1 MEHELDPSASLLS
14 LSSQLSDAADD
25 ICEAEHVTLLRRRFA
40 SPESQAVLAAGVN
53 GGGALVAQRVSQLNR
68 LKQEQ
73 ELDELRSSL
82 AEAKAQADQER
93 ARASRLEEQVQLLA
107 ASRSSKACVEA
118 ASETAP
124 LPVQPRDPSKNGK
137 APAPPIVTTATHET
151 PEATSSPQQLVHQ
164 LHRDK
169 IEAVGGAGGGALVA
183 LVGRALQALS
193 RDLYS
198 GAGAVLGEPRSGS
211 NSELA
216 SYHPCCR

>member
-82 AEAKAQADQER
+82 AEAKAQADQEVR
-93 ARASRLEEQVQLLA
+93 TTSAHDKH
-107 ASRSSKACVEA
+107 RSDKHPKETKDGTLKNDPVNKA
-118 ASETAP
+118 
-124 LPVQPRDPSKNGK
+124 K
-137 APAPPIVTTATHET
+137 ADTT
-151 PEATSSPQQLVHQ
+151 
-164 LHRDK
+164 K
-169 IEAVGGAGGGALVA
+169 
-183 LVGRALQALS
+183 
-193 RDLYS
+193 
-198 GAGAVLGEPRSGS
+198 
-211 NSELA
+211 
-216 SYHPCCR
+216 